1 MLTCLMIWKN
11 WDNALAISLGLCYF
25 QWIMQSIMLRSFIAV
40 EIPPTIQAAIG
51 CSTASLQK
59 ALPRPLV
66 RWVADQNLHLTLK
79 FLGDV
84 SPANLERLVEAIR
97 SEVIRLPGF
106 ELIVD
111 GLGAFP
117 NTRRARVIWIGIQ
130 APVGLASLH
139 HIVESV
145 SARFGYPVEDRPL
158 SPHLTIG
165 RVGHDVNAVDFEQI
179 YAAVEGTFVGRLGS
193 TRVDA
198 VHIFKS
204 DLQPFGSVYTHLY
217 TLPLLSQ

>member
-1 MLTCLMIWKN
+1 
-11 WDNALAISLGLCYF
+11 
-25 QWIMQSIMLRSFIAV
+25 MQSIMLRSFIAV
-40 EIPPTIQAAIG
+40 EIPPAIQAAIG
-51 CSTASLQK
+51 RSTASLQK
-59 ALPRPLV
+59 AFPRPLV
-66 RWVADQNLHLTLK
+66 RWVVEQNIHLTLK

-84 SPANLERLVEAIR
+84 SPANLERLAEAIR
-97 SEVIRLPGF
+97 LEVIHLPCF

-130 APVGLASLH
+130 APAGLASLH

-145 SARFGYPVEDRPL
+145 SARFGYHVEDRPL
-158 SPHLTIG
+158 TPHLTIG
-165 RVGHDVNAVDFEQI
+165 RVGQFVNAVDLGRI
-179 YAAVEGTFVGRLGS
+179 HTAVEGTLVGRLGS
-193 TRVDA
+193 THVEA

-217 TLPLLSQ
+217 KLPLLSQ